1 MALKLRDRLLDG
13 STSADITRLVAE
25 HHAVVYR
32 AAYRLSGSTADAED
46 LAQQTFLT
54 AHRSLAQ
61 LRDERAALG
70 WLMAILRSCFLKMCR
85 KRRPLAADDLDF
97 DLDSCAAEVPE
108 ESDVDPERLQH
119 ALDELSPEARV
130 MLTMFYFDDLSYR
143 EIAAAT
149 EIPIGT
155 VMSRLSRAKEQL
167 RRKLTDTDAKEAAA
181 TIPPEPKPPEPMP
194 LEPQPEKP
202 KRRPAMNARS

>member
-1 MALKLRDRLLDG
+1 MDG
-13 STSADITRLVAE
+13 STSAYITRLVAE

-70 WLMAILRSCFLKMCR
+70 WLMAILRSCFLKLCR
-85 KRRPLAADDLDF
+85 KRRPISADDCEL
-97 DLDSCAAEVPE
+97 DLDSCAAAVPV
-108 ESDVDPERLQH
+108 ESDVDPERLQR
-119 ALDELSPEARV
+119 ALDELSPEARM

-167 RRKLTDTDAKEAAA
+167 RRKLTEVEPNEAAA
-181 TIPPEPKPPEPMP
+181 KFPESMPLEPKSS
-194 LEPQPEKP
+194 EPQPEKP
-202 KRRPAMNARS
+202 KRRPALNANT

>member
-1 MALKLRDRLLDG
+1 MDG
-13 STSADITRLVAE
+13 STSAYITRLVAE

-32 AAYRLSGSTADAED
+32 AAYRLSGSAADAED

-70 WLMAILRSCFLKMCR
+70 WLMAILRSCFLKLCR
-85 KRRPLAADDLDF
+85 KRRPISADDCDL
-97 DLDSCAAEVPE
+97 DLDSYAADVPE
-108 ESDVDPERLQH
+108 ESDVDPERLQR

-130 MLTMFYFDDLSYR
+130 MLVMFYFDDLSYR

-149 EIPIGT
+149 DIPIGT

-167 RRKLTDTDAKEAAA
+167 RRKLADTQINEAA
-181 TIPPEPKPPEPMP
+181 TLPT
-194 LEPQPEKP
+194 EPQLEKP

>member
-1 MALKLRDRLLDG
+1 MDG
-13 STSADITRLVAE
+13 STRVEITRLVAE
-25 HHAVVYR
+25 HHAAVYR

-46 LAQQTFLT
+46 LSQQTFLT

-85 KRRPLAADDLDF
+85 KRRPISADDCDLNLD
-97 DLDSCAAEVPE
+97 LCPGHVPD
-108 ESDVDPERLQH
+108 ESEVDPERLQR

-130 MLTMFYFDDLSYR
+130 MLVMFYFDDLSYR
-143 EIAAAT
+143 EISAAT
-149 EIPIGT
+149 DIPIGT

-167 RRKLTDTDAKEAAA
+167 RRKLSDVEPKPNELKPAAPKPTA
-181 TIPPEPKPPEPMP
+181 PKPPESKSPDS
-194 LEPQPEKP
+194 QPTDKTE
-202 KRRPAMNARS
+202 RRQAINTRR

>member
-1 MALKLRDRLLDG
+1 MDG

-25 HHAVVYR
+25 HHAAVYR

-46 LAQQTFLT
+46 LAQQTFLA
-54 AHRSLAQ
+54 AHRNVGQ

-70 WLMAILRSCFLKMCR
+70 WLMAILRSCFLKLCR
-85 KRRPLAADDLDF
+85 KRRPLAADDC
-97 DLDSCAAEVPE
+97 DLDLDLCAAQVPA
-108 ESDVDPERLQH
+108 ESEVDPERLQR

-149 EIPIGT
+149 DIPIGT

-167 RRKLTDTDAKEAAA
+167 RRKLVDENTTPPAADSLEVQ
-181 TIPPEPKPPEPMP
+181 TT
-194 LEPQPEKP
+194 EPQPEKP
-202 KRRPAMNARS
+202 KRRPAMNLRT